1 MEIVSRHLS
10 DNNTN
15 AVDMNTQIRRVL
27 VNYRIQRA
35 DPTQQTD
42 MATEMLTDTPEEP
55 QENINLPLADYE
67 PNSILVLL
75 QAVNKNIKRLT
86 QQVRLPYLQH

>member
-55 QENINLPLADYE
+55 QENINLLIMNQTPSWYFYRQ
-67 PNSILVLL
+67 SI
-75 QAVNKNIKRLT
+75 RT
-86 QQVRLPYLQH
+86 